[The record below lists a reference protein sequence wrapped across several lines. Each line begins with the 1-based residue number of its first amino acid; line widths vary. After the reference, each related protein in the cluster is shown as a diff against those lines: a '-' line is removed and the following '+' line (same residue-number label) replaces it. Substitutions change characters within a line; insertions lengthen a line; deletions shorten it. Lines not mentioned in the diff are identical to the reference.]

1 MNEWAE
7 LLQPSYLL
15 LIAMFII
22 LVLGIVLIAMWV
34 RLTKLRNTY
43 VKMMDSMNVTNLEQ
57 VLIQLRETIESTAEK
72 SEAQQN
78 RLNAIEASMKK
89 MQSRIGIT
97 RYNAFGDLSS
107 NLSFSIALLSEQ
119 QDGIVLTGI
128 HNRDET
134 HMYAK
139 PIAGGQSEYRLT
151 PEEKEAISQC
161 VQPEPK

>member
-1 MNEWAE
+1 MNEWME

-15 LIAMFII
+15 SIALFII
-22 LVLGIVLIAMWV
+22 IVLGIVLIAMWV
-34 RLTKLRNTY
+34 KLNRLRKTY

-78 RLNAIEASMKK
+78 RLNAVEAAMKK
-89 MQSRIGIT
+89 MQSRVGIT
-97 RYNAFGDLSS
+97 RYDAFGDLSS

-119 QDGIVLTGI
+119 QDGVVLTGI

-161 VQPEPK
+161 VQPEQK

>member
-1 MNEWAE
+1 MNEWVE

-15 LIAMFII
+15 IIALFII
-22 LVLGIVLIAMWV
+22 ILLGIVLIAMWV
-34 RLTKLRNTY
+34 KLNKLRKTY

-78 RLNAIEASMKK
+78 RLNAVETAMKK
-89 MQSRIGIT
+89 MQSRLGIT

-107 NLSFSIALLSEQ
+107 NLSFSIALMNEL
-119 QDGIVLTGI
+119 QDGVVLTGI

-139 PIAGGQSEYRLT
+139 PIAGGQSEYRLS